1 MFPSALKISVQFF
14 FPKGYIIFFFLTQCT
29 KVLEIYTTLSKI
41 NLLHKGTSGSILI
54 WEFQPWHSLT
64 SPTLLSSN
72 LIFGQ

>member
-14 FPKGYIIFFFLTQCT
+14 PLKDISYYFFTQCT
-29 KVLEIYTTLSKI
+29 KVLEIYTTLSKR
-41 NLLHKGTSGSILI
+41 NLLYKGTSGSVMI

-64 SPTLLSSN
+64 SPILLSSN

>member
-14 FPKGYIIFFFLTQCT
+14 SQKDISHYFFTQCT

-72 LIFGQ
+72 LISGQ